1 MTTAV
6 SPSVGKGKNKTY
18 DPYALRKSAKTP
30 WGNPVVY
37 FFSLLLVALCVGPVL
52 YIIIGGFRT
61 NAQITRDPAGWPD
74 PWNFENYKTV
84 FTSNIFWPE
93 LVNSLI
99 VSIGTMVGIVVL
111 ALMVSFVIAR
121 YEFKFNKL
129 LYSLFAAG
137 MMFPITVAITPLY
150 LLLRNL
156 HLINS
161 HLGIILPQIAFGLP
175 QAIIILV
182 PFLKSIPKELE
193 EAAELDGCSRIGFF
207 GRMVLPLSWPGVA
220 TVGILS
226 FVSSWNAYMLPLFL
240 LNDSSKYTLP
250 LGVQM
255 FSSQH
260 SVDTA
265 QVLAFTSLSMIPALI
280 CFTIFQKKIVGGLTG
295 CCQGLVAATIN
306 VPWKGTWLFGPIP
319 FNLFLSSFPRHP
331 FFSMR
336 RKP

>member
-1 MTTAV
+1 MTTV
-6 SPSVGKGKNKTY
+6 SQTSGLNARGNTH
-18 DPYALRKSAKTP
+18 DPYALRKSSKTP
-30 WGNPVVY
+30 WGHPIVYVLSLVLVLICVTPVVY
-37 FFSLLLVALCVGPVL
+37 
-52 YIIIGGFRT
+52 IIVGGFRT
-61 NAQITRDPAGWPD
+61 NSQITRDPAGMPN

-84 FTSNIFWPE
+84 FASNTFWGE

-99 VSIGTMVGIVVL
+99 VSLGTMVGVVAL

-121 YEFKFNKL
+121 YRFRLNKA

-161 HLGIILPQIAFGLP
+161 HLGIVLPQIAFGLP
-175 QAIIILV
+175 QAIIIMV
-182 PFLKSIPKELE
+182 PFLKSIPLELE
-193 EAAELDGCSRIGFF
+193 EAAELDGCSRLGFF
-207 GRMVLPLSWPGVA
+207 FRMVLPLSGPGVA
-220 TVGILS
+220 TVAILT

-280 CFTIFQKKIVGGLTG
+280 CFTIFQKKIVGGLAG
-295 CCQGLVAATIN
+295 AV
-306 VPWKGTWLFGPIP
+306 KG
-319 FNLFLSSFPRHP
+319 
-331 FFSMR
+331 
-336 RKP
+336 

>member
-1 MTTAV
+1 MTTV
-6 SPSVGKGKNKTY
+6 SQTSGPNARGNTH
-18 DPYALRKSAKTP
+18 DPYALRKSSKTP
-30 WGNPVVY
+30 WGHPIVYVLSLVLVLICVTPVV
-37 FFSLLLVALCVGPVL
+37 

-61 NAQITRDPAGWPD
+61 NSQITRDPAGMPN

-84 FTSNIFWPE
+84 FASNTFWSE

-99 VSIGTMVGIVVL
+99 VSLGTMVGVVAL

-121 YEFKFNKL
+121 YRFRLNKA

-161 HLGIILPQIAFGLP
+161 HLGIVLPQIAFGLP
-175 QAIIILV
+175 QAIIIMV
-182 PFLKSIPKELE
+182 PFLKSIPLELE
-193 EAAELDGCSRIGFF
+193 EAAELDGCSRMGFF
-207 GRMVLPLSWPGVA
+207 FRMVLPLSGPGVA
-220 TVGILS
+220 SVAILT

-240 LNDSSKYTLP
+240 LNDSSKYTVP
-250 LGVQM
+250 CGVQM

-280 CFTIFQKKIVGGLTG
+280 CFTIFQKKIVGGLAG
-295 CCQGLVAATIN
+295 AV
-306 VPWKGTWLFGPIP
+306 KG
-319 FNLFLSSFPRHP
+319 
-331 FFSMR
+331 
-336 RKP
+336 

>member
-1 MTTAV
+1 MTTV
-6 SPSVGKGKNKTY
+6 SQTSGPNARGNTH
-18 DPYALRKSAKTP
+18 DPYALRKSSKTP
-30 WGNPVVY
+30 WGHPIVYVLSLVLVLICVTPVV
-37 FFSLLLVALCVGPVL
+37 

-61 NAQITRDPAGWPD
+61 NSQITRDPAGMPN

-84 FTSNIFWPE
+84 FASNTFWSE
-93 LVNSLI
+93 LVNSLV
-99 VSIGTMVGIVVL
+99 VSLGTMVGVVAL
-111 ALMVSFVIAR
+111 ALMVSFVTAR
-121 YEFKFNKL
+121 YRFRLNKA

-161 HLGIILPQIAFGLP
+161 HLGIVLPQIAFGLP
-175 QAIIILV
+175 QAIIIMV
-182 PFLKSIPKELE
+182 PFLKSIPLELE
-193 EAAELDGCSRIGFF
+193 EAAELDGCSRLGFF
-207 GRMVLPLSWPGVA
+207 FRMVLPLSGPGVA
-220 TVGILS
+220 TVAILT

-280 CFTIFQKKIVGGLTG
+280 CFTIFQKKIVGGLAG
-295 CCQGLVAATIN
+295 AV
-306 VPWKGTWLFGPIP
+306 KG
-319 FNLFLSSFPRHP
+319 
-331 FFSMR
+331 
-336 RKP
+336 

>member
-1 MTTAV
+1 MTTISQTSGPNAR
-6 SPSVGKGKNKTY
+6 GNTH
-18 DPYALRKSAKTP
+18 DPYALRKSSKTP
-30 WGNPVVY
+30 WGHPIVYVLSLVLVLICVTPVV
-37 FFSLLLVALCVGPVL
+37 

-61 NAQITRDPAGWPD
+61 NSQITRDPAGMPN

-84 FTSNIFWPE
+84 FASNTFWSE

-99 VSIGTMVGIVVL
+99 VSLGTMVGVVAL

-121 YEFKFNKL
+121 YRFRLNKA

-137 MMFPITVAITPLY
+137 MMFPITVDITPLY

-161 HLGIILPQIAFGLP
+161 HLGIVLPQIAFGLP
-175 QAIIILV
+175 QAIIIMV
-182 PFLKSIPKELE
+182 PFLKSIPLELE
-193 EAAELDGCSRIGFF
+193 EAAELDGCSRLGFF
-207 GRMVLPLSWPGVA
+207 FRMVLPLSGPGVA
-220 TVGILS
+220 TVAILT

-280 CFTIFQKKIVGGLTG
+280 CFTIFQKKIVGGLAG
-295 CCQGLVAATIN
+295 AV
-306 VPWKGTWLFGPIP
+306 KG
-319 FNLFLSSFPRHP
+319 
-331 FFSMR
+331 
-336 RKP
+336 

>member
-1 MTTAV
+1 MTTISQTSGPNAR
-6 SPSVGKGKNKTY
+6 GNTH
-18 DPYALRKSAKTP
+18 DPYALRKSSKTP
-30 WGNPVVY
+30 WGHPIVYVLSLVLVLICVTPVV
-37 FFSLLLVALCVGPVL
+37 

-61 NAQITRDPAGWPD
+61 NSQITRDPAGMPN

-84 FTSNIFWPE
+84 FASNTFWSE

-99 VSIGTMVGIVVL
+99 VSLGTMVGVVAL

-121 YEFKFNKL
+121 YRFRLNKA

-161 HLGIILPQIAFGLP
+161 HLGIVLPQIAFGLP
-175 QAIIILV
+175 QAIIIMG
-182 PFLKSIPKELE
+182 PFLKSIPLELE
-193 EAAELDGCSRIGFF
+193 EAAELDGCSRLGFF
-207 GRMVLPLSWPGVA
+207 FRMVLPLSGPGVA
-220 TVGILS
+220 TVAILT

-280 CFTIFQKKIVGGLTG
+280 CFTIFQKKIVGGLAG
-295 CCQGLVAATIN
+295 AV
-306 VPWKGTWLFGPIP
+306 KG
-319 FNLFLSSFPRHP
+319 
-331 FFSMR
+331 
-336 RKP
+336 

>member
-1 MTTAV
+1 MTTV
-6 SPSVGKGKNKTY
+6 SQTSGPNARGDTH
-18 DPYALRKSAKTP
+18 DPYALRKSSKTP
-30 WGNPVVY
+30 WGHPIVYVLSLVLVLICVTPVV
-37 FFSLLLVALCVGPVL
+37 

-61 NAQITRDPAGWPD
+61 NSQITRDPAGMPN

-84 FTSNIFWPE
+84 FASNTFWGE

-99 VSIGTMVGIVVL
+99 VSLGTMVGVVAL

-121 YEFKFNKL
+121 YRFRLNKA

-161 HLGIILPQIAFGLP
+161 HLGIVLPQIAFGLP
-175 QAIIILV
+175 QAIIIMV
-182 PFLKSIPKELE
+182 PFLKSIPLELE
-193 EAAELDGCSRIGFF
+193 EAAELDGCSRLGFF
-207 GRMVLPLSWPGVA
+207 FRMVLPLSGPGVA
-220 TVGILS
+220 TVAILT

-280 CFTIFQKKIVGGLTG
+280 CFTIFQKKIVGGLAG
-295 CCQGLVAATIN
+295 V
-306 VPWKGTWLFGPIP
+306 VKG
-319 FNLFLSSFPRHP
+319 
-331 FFSMR
+331 
-336 RKP
+336 

>member
-1 MTTAV
+1 MTTISQTSGPNAR
-6 SPSVGKGKNKTY
+6 GNTH
-18 DPYALRKSAKTP
+18 DPYALRKSSKTP
-30 WGNPVVY
+30 WGHPIVYVLSLVLVLICVTPVV
-37 FFSLLLVALCVGPVL
+37 

-61 NAQITRDPAGWPD
+61 NSQITRDPAGMPN

-84 FTSNIFWPE
+84 FASNTFWSE

-99 VSIGTMVGIVVL
+99 VSLGTMVGVVAL

-121 YEFKFNKL
+121 YRFRLNKA

-161 HLGIILPQIAFGLP
+161 HLGIVLPQIAFGLP
-175 QAIIILV
+175 QAIIIMV
-182 PFLKSIPKELE
+182 PFLKSIPLELE
-193 EAAELDGCSRIGFF
+193 EAAELDGCSRLGFF
-207 GRMVLPLSWPGVA
+207 FRMVLPLSGPGVA
-220 TVGILS
+220 TVAILT

-265 QVLAFTSLSMIPALI
+265 QVLAFTSLSMISALI
-280 CFTIFQKKIVGGLTG
+280 CFTIFQKKIVGGLAG
-295 CCQGLVAATIN
+295 AV
-306 VPWKGTWLFGPIP
+306 KG
-319 FNLFLSSFPRHP
+319 
-331 FFSMR
+331 
-336 RKP
+336 

>member
-1 MTTAV
+1 MTTISQTSGPNAR
-6 SPSVGKGKNKTY
+6 GNTH
-18 DPYALRKSAKTP
+18 DPYALRKSSKTP
-30 WGNPVVY
+30 WGHPIVYVLSLVLVLICVTPVV
-37 FFSLLLVALCVGPVL
+37 

-61 NAQITRDPAGWPD
+61 NSQITRDPAGMPN

-84 FTSNIFWPE
+84 FASNTFWSE

-99 VSIGTMVGIVVL
+99 VSLGTMVGVVAL

-121 YEFKFNKL
+121 YRFRLNKA

-161 HLGIILPQIAFGLP
+161 HLGIVLPQIAFGLP
-175 QAIIILV
+175 QAIIIMV
-182 PFLKSIPKELE
+182 PFLKSIPLELE
-193 EAAELDGCSRIGFF
+193 EAAELDGCSRLGFF
-207 GRMVLPLSWPGVA
+207 FRMVLPLSGPGVA
-220 TVGILS
+220 TVAILT

-240 LNDSSKYTLP
+240 LNDSSEYTLP

-280 CFTIFQKKIVGGLTG
+280 CFTIFQKKIVGGLAG
-295 CCQGLVAATIN
+295 AV
-306 VPWKGTWLFGPIP
+306 KG
-319 FNLFLSSFPRHP
+319 
-331 FFSMR
+331 
-336 RKP
+336 

>member
-1 MTTAV
+1 MTTV
-6 SPSVGKGKNKTY
+6 SQTSGPNARGNTH
-18 DPYALRKSAKTP
+18 DPYALRKSSKTP
-30 WGNPVVY
+30 WGHPIVYVLSLVLVLICVTPVV
-37 FFSLLLVALCVGPVL
+37 

-61 NAQITRDPAGWPD
+61 NSQITRDPAGMPN

-84 FTSNIFWPE
+84 FASNTFWSE

-99 VSIGTMVGIVVL
+99 VSLGTMVGVVAL

-121 YEFKFNKL
+121 YRFSLNKA

-161 HLGIILPQIAFGLP
+161 HLGIVLPQIAFGLP
-175 QAIIILV
+175 QAIIIMV
-182 PFLKSIPKELE
+182 PFLKSIPLELE
-193 EAAELDGCSRIGFF
+193 EAAELDGCSRLGFF
-207 GRMVLPLSWPGVA
+207 FRMVLPLSGPGVA
-220 TVGILS
+220 TVAILT

-280 CFTIFQKKIVGGLTG
+280 CFTIFQKKIVGGLAG
-295 CCQGLVAATIN
+295 AV
-306 VPWKGTWLFGPIP
+306 KG
-319 FNLFLSSFPRHP
+319 
-331 FFSMR
+331 
-336 RKP
+336 

>member
-1 MTTAV
+1 MTTISQTSGPNAR
-6 SPSVGKGKNKTY
+6 GNTH
-18 DPYALRKSAKTP
+18 DPYALRKSSKTP
-30 WGNPVVY
+30 WGHPIVYVLSLVLVLICVTPVV
-37 FFSLLLVALCVGPVL
+37 

-61 NAQITRDPAGWPD
+61 NSQITRDPAGMPN

-84 FTSNIFWPE
+84 FASNTFWSE

-99 VSIGTMVGIVVL
+99 VSLGTMVGVVAL

-121 YEFKFNKL
+121 YRFRLNKA

-150 LLLRNL
+150 LVLRNL

-161 HLGIILPQIAFGLP
+161 HLGIVLPQIAFGLP
-175 QAIIILV
+175 QAIIIMV
-182 PFLKSIPKELE
+182 PFLKSIPLELE
-193 EAAELDGCSRIGFF
+193 EAAELDGCSRLGFF
-207 GRMVLPLSWPGVA
+207 FRMVLPLSGPGVA
-220 TVGILS
+220 TVAILT

-280 CFTIFQKKIVGGLTG
+280 CFTIFQKKIVGGLAG
-295 CCQGLVAATIN
+295 AV
-306 VPWKGTWLFGPIP
+306 KG
-319 FNLFLSSFPRHP
+319 
-331 FFSMR
+331 
-336 RKP
+336 

>member
-1 MTTAV
+1 MTTISQTSGPNAR
-6 SPSVGKGKNKTY
+6 GNTH
-18 DPYALRKSAKTP
+18 DPYALRKSSKTP
-30 WGNPVVY
+30 WGHPIVYVLSLVLVLICVTPVV
-37 FFSLLLVALCVGPVL
+37 

-61 NAQITRDPAGWPD
+61 NSQITRDPAGMPN

-84 FTSNIFWPE
+84 FASNTFWSE
-93 LVNSLI
+93 LVNSLV
-99 VSIGTMVGIVVL
+99 VSLGTMVGVVAL

-121 YEFKFNKL
+121 YRFRLNKA

-161 HLGIILPQIAFGLP
+161 HLGIVLPQIAFGLP
-175 QAIIILV
+175 QAIIIMV
-182 PFLKSIPKELE
+182 PFLKSIPLELE
-193 EAAELDGCSRIGFF
+193 EAAELDGCSRLGFF
-207 GRMVLPLSWPGVA
+207 FRMVLPLSGPGVA
-220 TVGILS
+220 TVAILT

-280 CFTIFQKKIVGGLTG
+280 CFTIFQKKIVGGLAG
-295 CCQGLVAATIN
+295 AV
-306 VPWKGTWLFGPIP
+306 KG
-319 FNLFLSSFPRHP
+319 
-331 FFSMR
+331 
-336 RKP
+336 

>member
-1 MTTAV
+1 MTAIIAQNV
-6 SPSVGKGKNKTY
+6 QKNGNKDY
-18 DPYALRKSAKTP
+18 DPYVLRKSSKTP

-52 YIIIGGFRT
+52 YIIMGGFRT
-61 NAQITRDPAGWPD
+61 NSQITRNPAGWPN
-74 PWNFENYKTV
+74 PWNIENYKTV
-84 FTSNIFWPE
+84 FTSTIFWSE

-99 VSIGTMVGIVVL
+99 VSIGTMVGVVVL

-121 YEFKFNKL
+121 YEFKFKKM

-150 LLLRNL
+150 LLLRDL

-182 PFLKSIPKELE
+182 PFLRSIPKELE

-207 GRMVLPLSWPGVA
+207 ARMVLPLSWPGVA

-240 LNDSSKYTLP
+240 LNDSGKYTLP

-265 QVLAFTSLSMIPALI
+265 QVLSFTSLSMIPALV

-295 CCQGLVAATIN
+295 AV
-306 VPWKGTWLFGPIP
+306 KG
-319 FNLFLSSFPRHP
+319 
-331 FFSMR
+331 
-336 RKP
+336 

>member
-1 MTTAV
+1 MTTV
-6 SPSVGKGKNKTY
+6 SQTSGPNARGDTH
-18 DPYALRKSAKTP
+18 DPYALRKSSKTP
-30 WGNPVVY
+30 WGHPIVYVLSLVLVLICVTPVV
-37 FFSLLLVALCVGPVL
+37 

-61 NAQITRDPAGWPD
+61 NSQITRDPAGMPN

-84 FTSNIFWPE
+84 FASNTFWSE

-99 VSIGTMVGIVVL
+99 VSLGTMVGVVAL

-121 YEFKFNKL
+121 YRFRLNKA
-129 LYSLFAAG
+129 LYSLFATG

-161 HLGIILPQIAFGLP
+161 HLGIVLPQIAFGLP
-175 QAIIILV
+175 QAIIIMV
-182 PFLKSIPKELE
+182 PFLKSIPLELE
-193 EAAELDGCSRIGFF
+193 EAAELDGCSRLGFF
-207 GRMVLPLSWPGVA
+207 FRMVLPLSGPGVA
-220 TVGILS
+220 TVAILT

-280 CFTIFQKKIVGGLTG
+280 CFTIFQKKIVGGLAG
-295 CCQGLVAATIN
+295 AV
-306 VPWKGTWLFGPIP
+306 KG
-319 FNLFLSSFPRHP
+319 
-331 FFSMR
+331 
-336 RKP
+336 

>member
-1 MTTAV
+1 MTTISQTSGPNAR
-6 SPSVGKGKNKTY
+6 GNTH
-18 DPYALRKSAKTP
+18 DPYALRKSSKTP
-30 WGNPVVY
+30 WGHPIVYVLSLVLVLICVTPVV
-37 FFSLLLVALCVGPVL
+37 

-61 NAQITRDPAGWPD
+61 NSQITRDPAGMPN

-84 FTSNIFWPE
+84 FASNTFWNE

-99 VSIGTMVGIVVL
+99 VSLGTMVGVVAL

-121 YEFKFNKL
+121 YRFRLNKA

-161 HLGIILPQIAFGLP
+161 HLGIVLPQIAFGLP
-175 QAIIILV
+175 QAIIIMV
-182 PFLKSIPKELE
+182 PFLKSIPLELE
-193 EAAELDGCSRIGFF
+193 EAAELDGCSRLGFF
-207 GRMVLPLSWPGVA
+207 FRMVLPLSGPGVA
-220 TVGILS
+220 TVAILT

-280 CFTIFQKKIVGGLTG
+280 CFTIFQKKIVGGLAG
-295 CCQGLVAATIN
+295 AV
-306 VPWKGTWLFGPIP
+306 KG
-319 FNLFLSSFPRHP
+319 
-331 FFSMR
+331 
-336 RKP
+336 

>member
-1 MTTAV
+1 MTTV
-6 SPSVGKGKNKTY
+6 SQTSGPNARGNTH
-18 DPYALRKSAKTP
+18 DPYALRKSSKTP
-30 WGNPVVY
+30 WGHPIVYVLSLVLVLICVTPVVY
-37 FFSLLLVALCVGPVL
+37 
-52 YIIIGGFRT
+52 IIVGGFRT
-61 NAQITRDPAGWPD
+61 NSQITRDPAGMPN

-84 FTSNIFWPE
+84 FTSNTFWSE

-99 VSIGTMVGIVVL
+99 VSLGTMVGVVAL

-121 YEFKFNKL
+121 YRFRLNKA

-161 HLGIILPQIAFGLP
+161 HLGIVLPQIAFGLP
-175 QAIIILV
+175 QAIIIMV
-182 PFLKSIPKELE
+182 PFLKSIPLELE
-193 EAAELDGCSRIGFF
+193 EAAELDGCSRLGFF
-207 GRMVLPLSWPGVA
+207 FRMVLPLSGPGVA
-220 TVGILS
+220 TVAILT

-280 CFTIFQKKIVGGLTG
+280 CFTIFQKKIVGGLAG
-295 CCQGLVAATIN
+295 AV
-306 VPWKGTWLFGPIP
+306 KG
-319 FNLFLSSFPRHP
+319 
-331 FFSMR
+331 
-336 RKP
+336 

>member
-1 MTTAV
+1 MTTV
-6 SPSVGKGKNKTY
+6 SQTSGPNARGDTH
-18 DPYALRKSAKTP
+18 DPYALRKSSKTP
-30 WGNPVVY
+30 WGHPIVYVLSLVLVLICVTPVV
-37 FFSLLLVALCVGPVL
+37 

-61 NAQITRDPAGWPD
+61 NSQITRDPAGMPN

-84 FTSNIFWPE
+84 FASNTFWGE

-99 VSIGTMVGIVVL
+99 VSLGTMVGVVAL

-121 YEFKFNKL
+121 YRFRLNKA

-161 HLGIILPQIAFGLP
+161 HLGIVLPQIAFGLP
-175 QAIIILV
+175 QAIIIMV
-182 PFLKSIPKELE
+182 PFLKSIPLELE
-193 EAAELDGCSRIGFF
+193 EAAELDGCSRLGFF
-207 GRMVLPLSWPGVA
+207 FRMVLPLSGPGVA
-220 TVGILS
+220 TVAILT

-280 CFTIFQKKIVGGLTG
+280 CFTIFQKKIVGGLAG
-295 CCQGLVAATIN
+295 AV
-306 VPWKGTWLFGPIP
+306 KG
-319 FNLFLSSFPRHP
+319 
-331 FFSMR
+331 
-336 RKP
+336 

>member
-1 MTTAV
+1 MTTV
-6 SPSVGKGKNKTY
+6 SQTSGPNARGNTH
-18 DPYALRKSAKTP
+18 DPYYALRKSSKTP
-30 WGNPVVY
+30 WGHPIVYVLSLVLVLICVTPVV
-37 FFSLLLVALCVGPVL
+37 

-61 NAQITRDPAGWPD
+61 NSQITRDPAGMPN

-84 FTSNIFWPE
+84 FASNTFWSE

-99 VSIGTMVGIVVL
+99 VSLGTMVGVVAL

-121 YEFKFNKL
+121 YRFRLNKA

-161 HLGIILPQIAFGLP
+161 HLGIVLPQIAFGLP
-175 QAIIILV
+175 QAIIIMV
-182 PFLKSIPKELE
+182 PFLKSIPLELE
-193 EAAELDGCSRIGFF
+193 EAAELDGCSRLGFF
-207 GRMVLPLSWPGVA
+207 FRMVLPLSGPGVA
-220 TVGILS
+220 TVAILT

-280 CFTIFQKKIVGGLTG
+280 CFTIFQKKIVGGLAG
-295 CCQGLVAATIN
+295 AV
-306 VPWKGTWLFGPIP
+306 KG
-319 FNLFLSSFPRHP
+319 
-331 FFSMR
+331 
-336 RKP
+336 

>member
-1 MTTAV
+1 MTTA
-6 SPSVGKGKNKTY
+6 SQTSGPNARGDTH
-18 DPYALRKSAKTP
+18 DPYALRKSSKTP
-30 WGNPVVY
+30 WGHPIVYVLSLVLVLICVTPVV
-37 FFSLLLVALCVGPVL
+37 

-61 NAQITRDPAGWPD
+61 NSQITRDPAGMPN

-84 FTSNIFWPE
+84 FASNTFWSE

-99 VSIGTMVGIVVL
+99 VSLGTMVGVVAL

-121 YEFKFNKL
+121 YRFRLNKA

-161 HLGIILPQIAFGLP
+161 HLGIVLPQIAFGLP
-175 QAIIILV
+175 QAIIIMV
-182 PFLKSIPKELE
+182 PFLKSIPLELE
-193 EAAELDGCSRIGFF
+193 EAAELDGCSRLGFF
-207 GRMVLPLSWPGVA
+207 FRMVLPLSGPGVA
-220 TVGILS
+220 TVAILT

-280 CFTIFQKKIVGGLTG
+280 CFTIFQKKIVGGLAG
-295 CCQGLVAATIN
+295 AV
-306 VPWKGTWLFGPIP
+306 KG
-319 FNLFLSSFPRHP
+319 
-331 FFSMR
+331 
-336 RKP
+336 

>member
-1 MTTAV
+1 MTTHVKKLAKAD
-6 SPSVGKGKNKTY
+6 SVDAGEV
-18 DPYALRKSAKTP
+18 YAFRKSAKTP
-30 WGNPVVY
+30 WGNPIVY
-37 FFSLLLVALCVGPVL
+37 FFSLVLVAICVVPVL
-52 YIIIGGFRT
+52 YIIIGAFRT
-61 NAQITRDPAGWPD
+61 NSQITTNPAGMPN
-74 PWNFENYKTV
+74 PWVFDNYTTV
-84 FTSNIFWPE
+84 IASPVFWAE
-93 LVNSLI
+93 LMNSLV
-99 VSIGTMVGIVVL
+99 VSIGTMLGVVVL

-121 YEFKFNKL
+121 YRFKFSGV

-156 HLINS
+156 TLVNT

-182 PFLKSIPKELE
+182 PFLKSIPVELE
-193 EAAELDGCSRIGFF
+193 EAAELDGCSRLGFF
-207 GRMVLPLSWPGVA
+207 ARMVLPLSWPGVA

-226 FVSSWNAYMLPLFL
+226 FVASWNAYMLPLFL
-240 LNDSSKYTLP
+240 LNDSSKFTLP

-295 CCQGLVAATIN
+295 AV
-306 VPWKGTWLFGPIP
+306 KG
-319 FNLFLSSFPRHP
+319 
-331 FFSMR
+331 
-336 RKP
+336 

>member
-1 MTTAV
+1 MTTV
-6 SPSVGKGKNKTY
+6 SQTSGPNARGNTH
-18 DPYALRKSAKTP
+18 DPYALRKSSKTP
-30 WGNPVVY
+30 WGHPIVYVLSLVLVLICVTPVV
-37 FFSLLLVALCVGPVL
+37 

-61 NAQITRDPAGWPD
+61 NSHITRAPAGMPN

-84 FTSNIFWPE
+84 FASNTFWSE
-93 LVNSLI
+93 LANSLI
-99 VSIGTMVGIVVL
+99 VSLGTMVGVVAL

-121 YEFKFNKL
+121 YRFRLNKA

-161 HLGIILPQIAFGLP
+161 HLGIVLPQIAFGLP
-175 QAIIILV
+175 QAIIIMV
-182 PFLKSIPKELE
+182 PFLKSIPLELE
-193 EAAELDGCSRIGFF
+193 EAAELDGCSRLGFF
-207 GRMVLPLSWPGVA
+207 FRMVLPLSGPGVA
-220 TVGILS
+220 TVAILT

-280 CFTIFQKKIVGGLTG
+280 CFTIFQKKIVGGLAG
-295 CCQGLVAATIN
+295 AV
-306 VPWKGTWLFGPIP
+306 KG
-319 FNLFLSSFPRHP
+319 
-331 FFSMR
+331 
-336 RKP
+336 

>member
-207 GRMVLPLSWPGVA
+207 GL
-220 TVGILS
+220 LS

-295 CCQGLVAATIN
+295 AV
-306 VPWKGTWLFGPIP
+306 KG
-319 FNLFLSSFPRHP
+319 
-331 FFSMR
+331 
-336 RKP
+336 

>member
-1 MTTAV
+1 MTTV
-6 SPSVGKGKNKTY
+6 SQTSGPNARGNTH
-18 DPYALRKSAKTP
+18 DPYALRKSSKTP
-30 WGNPVVY
+30 WGHPIVYVLSLVLVLICVTPVV
-37 FFSLLLVALCVGPVL
+37 

-61 NAQITRDPAGWPD
+61 NSQITRDPAGMPN

-84 FTSNIFWPE
+84 FASNTFWSE
-93 LVNSLI
+93 LVNSLV
-99 VSIGTMVGIVVL
+99 VSLGTMVGVVAL

-121 YEFKFNKL
+121 YRFRLNKA

-161 HLGIILPQIAFGLP
+161 HLGIVLPQIAFGLP
-175 QAIIILV
+175 QAIIIMV
-182 PFLKSIPKELE
+182 PFLKSIPLELE
-193 EAAELDGCSRIGFF
+193 EAAELDGCSRLGFF
-207 GRMVLPLSWPGVA
+207 FRMVLPLSGPGVA
-220 TVGILS
+220 TVAILT

-280 CFTIFQKKIVGGLTG
+280 CFTIFQKKIVGGLAG
-295 CCQGLVAATIN
+295 AV
-306 VPWKGTWLFGPIP
+306 KG
-319 FNLFLSSFPRHP
+319 
-331 FFSMR
+331 
-336 RKP
+336 